1 MCNSADSSSV
11 VKPLS
16 SCRMN
21 DGLCTKA
28 KQRMG
33 WTLAKY
39 CSTTRRKLR
48 PVGRLGETSLV
59 NHVSRHSHRES
70 LLFVT
75 YHDRISD
82 PEGSIEATLCKLPRA
97 GISPGTCGSADPL
110 LVNGVA
116 N

>member
-1 MCNSADSSSV
+1 MMCSSADSSSV
-11 VKPLS
+11 AKPLS

-48 PVGRLGETSLV
+48 PVGRLGETSLDGRM
-59 NHVSRHSHRES
+59 NAVSGGTLVYHAHHKSHHIVSSS
-70 LLFVT
+70 LF
-75 YHDRISD
+75 
-82 PEGSIEATLCKLPRA
+82 P
-97 GISPGTCGSADPL
+97 SAL
-110 LVNGVA
+110 
-116 N
+116 